1 MRAAKISLK
10 VSSAFCFTGTGGSL
24 LSEARLYESE
34 PRGMDNYLNYRSGPP
49 PKKVKVDES
58 RKEEK
63 KTCKWNEK

>member
-10 VSSAFCFTGTGGSL
+10 VSSAFCFTGSL

-63 KTCKWNEK
+63 NT